1 MALGDLGSTDLFSLG
16 AGFNAQSTTISN
28 GNDVVDTL
36 SSTGDIACQ
45 NAFNT
50 EVTAT
55 AEYEVC
61 GSQTLSLS
69 LGSVVGGYMIT
80 NVEASHEAGQAP
92 RVSVTGIAN
101 DGGEDVSGTRTYA
114 ISLNLNIAAVAS
126 VLTTPSSGI
135 EATSVTHTWAM
146 ERTTGMGSDGQV
158 SFAVARTPKYTYSE
172 SGQGTL
178 ASAPTITGMVLESYE
193 NSDSNQELDTYTCSF
208 TDGLTSV

>member
-1 MALGDLGSTDLFSLG
+1 MAAGDLGATDIFSLG
-16 AGFNAQSTTISN
+16 AGFNAQSSTISN
-28 GNDVVDTL
+28 GRDIVDTL

-61 GSQTLSLS
+61 GSQTLSIT
-69 LGSVVGGYMIT
+69 LGSVVGGYMVT
-80 NVEASHEAGQAP
+80 NVELSHEAGQAP
-92 RVSVTGIAN
+92 RVSITGIAN
-101 DGGEDVSGTRTYA
+101 DGGESTTGTRTYA
-114 ISLNLNIAAVAS
+114 ISQAVDIAAVAS
-126 VLTTPSSGI
+126 ILTTPATGI

-158 SFAVARTPKYTYSE
+158 AFAIARTPKYTYTE

-178 ASAPTITGMVLESYE
+178 SAAPTITGMILESYE
-193 NSDSNQELDTYTCSF
+193 NSDSNQELDTYTCTF
-208 TDGLTSV
+208 TGALVSA